1 MERRGPQIVG
11 DTRVKVGLHR
21 ALAVVAIAAS
31 TWAAG
36 CHPSDRGQAS
46 GTEQTTTTPKLERY
60 RLTGKVVSVDVN
72 GRRAV
77 IDHQAIP
84 QFMAAMTM
92 SYPVRDRR
100 ALERLVPGE
109 KITAD
114 VVVTADSLWLEHI
127 AIVGPKP

>member
-1 MERRGPQIVG
+1 MERRGQQIVG
-11 DTRVKVGLHR
+11 GTRVKLALRR
-21 ALAVVAIAAS
+21 ALVALAIAAC

-36 CHPSDRGQAS
+36 CHPSDRRQTS
-46 GTEQTTTTPKLERY
+46 GTGETTTTPRVERY
-60 RLTGKVVSVDVN
+60 RLTGKVLSVDVN

-84 QFMAAMTM
+84 GFMAAMTM
-92 SYPVRDRR
+92 SYPVGDRR
-100 ALERLVPGE
+100 ALERLAPGQ

-127 AIVGPKP
+127 AILGTKP

>member
-1 MERRGPQIVG
+1 MNAALR
-11 DTRVKVGLHR
+11 R
-21 ALAVVAIAAS
+21 ALAVLTIAAS
-31 TWAAG
+31 SWAAG
-36 CHPSDRGQAS
+36 CHPSGRGQTS

-60 RLTGKVVSVDVN
+60 RLTGRVLSVDVN

-84 QFMAAMTM
+84 GFMAAMTM
-92 SYPVRDRR
+92 SYPVRDRQT
-100 ALERLVPGE
+100 LERLVPGE

-127 AIVGPKP
+127 AILGPKP